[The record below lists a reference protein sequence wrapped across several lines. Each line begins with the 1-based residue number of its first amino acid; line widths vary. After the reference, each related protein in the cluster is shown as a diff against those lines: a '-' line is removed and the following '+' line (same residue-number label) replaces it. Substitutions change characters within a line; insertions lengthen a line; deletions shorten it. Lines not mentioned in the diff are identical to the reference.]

1 MENKP
6 PLSPHIQIYRWHISS
21 LVSISHRITGI
32 INIIAITL
40 ICLWASLLILGEN
53 NYEMINLFLN
63 SLVGKFI
70 ILGITWSFSF
80 QILSEIRHLV
90 MDFGYGFELN
100 TTKIT
105 GLIVILGSI
114 ILTVVFYSSELWGI
128 AFNQEFIK
136 FWGNIGLPLKLG
148 SLIYAIMYVVVLWI
162 PCNYLYKKKIFI
174 KL

>member
-1 MENKP
+1 MVNKS

-53 NYEMINLFLN
+53 NYEMINLFLK
-63 SLVGKFI
+63 SLAGKFI

-90 MDFGYGFELN
+90 MDFGYGFKLN

-105 GLIVILGSI
+105 GLIVIFGSI
-114 ILTVVFYSSELWGI
+114 ILTVIFYLIGK
-128 AFNQEFIK
+128 NFI
-136 FWGNIGLPLKLG
+136 
-148 SLIYAIMYVVVLWI
+148 
-162 PCNYLYKKKIFI
+162 
-174 KL
+174 